1 MLSRI
6 APTLLLLA
14 GAAAAQPAP
23 PPPPPAPD
31 VYAAPRPAR
40 APRPVLAADMAPPP
54 QAPTPMP
61 APRPALAPMAPLPP
75 MPPIAIDQDHLFEMQ
90 ERAFEMQERAFELQ
104 DMKFK
109 FDIDHKFDIEHKIAS
124 VNDSLSH
131 LKFNM
136 PFAFAPQQSPAA
148 RARMSDDNAY
158 NSGQRA
164 LEGRRYTEALEY
176 FNQVAARGGNR
187 ADGALYWKAYSLIK
201 LSRADE
207 ARAAIAELR
216 KSHPSSRWLDDAK
229 ALEVEAGKPVTP
241 ESESDEELKLI
252 ALNGLMQS
260 DPDRAFPLLESL
272 LKSAQPPRIRRQAV
286 YVLAQ
291 SNAPKAQQLLEQV
304 ARGQGNPDLQ
314 LSAIRY
320 LGEKRRQGGS
330 NPVLAEI
337 YGSSNDHNVKRTI
350 LSAFESARDKDRLI
364 QIAKSEQDRDLRL
377 HAIRM
382 LGSIQGTQADLWAL
396 FQAESTPEGKQMI
409 LESIP
414 SAGNLDKMVEVA
426 KTEKDAK
433 LRRYAINHLS
443 NTRAATTGD
452 ALVQIYTNEQDQEVK
467 RAIVNALANQKNV
480 KLLIQCARSEKDN
493 RMQQRILE
501 QLVNMKSP
509 EASEYLMEIIKK

>member
-1 MLSRI
+1 MFEQ
-6 APTLLLLA
+6 AT
-14 GAAAAQPAP
+14 
-23 PPPPPAPD
+23 
-31 VYAAPRPAR
+31 PRPAR
-40 APRPVLAADMAPPP
+40 APRPVIAGEPVEM
-54 QAPTPMP
+54 
-61 APRPALAPMAPLPP
+61 PP
-75 MPPIAIDQDHLFEMQ
+75 MPPMPAMAPMHEMPPMPPMPPVHIEIDQDRLFELQEKAFEMQ
-90 ERAFEMQERAFELQ
+90 ERAFEMQ

-109 FDIDHKFDIEHKIAS
+109 FDIDHQIAAVNES
-124 VNDSLSH
+124 VSH

-136 PFAFAPQQSPAA
+136 PFAYSPQQSPAQ

-158 NSGQRA
+158 SSGQRA

-176 FNQVAARGGNR
+176 FNQVAARGGSR
-187 ADGALYWKAYSLIK
+187 ADGALYWKAYSLVR
-201 LSRADE
+201 LGRADE
-207 ARAAIAELR
+207 ARAALAELR
-216 KSHPSSRWLDDAK
+216 KTHASSRWLDDAK

-350 LSAFESARDKDRLI
+350 LSAFESARDKDRLLA
-364 QIAKSEQDRDLRL
+364 IAKSEQDRDLRL
-377 HAIRM
+377 QAIRH

-414 SAGNLDKMVEVA
+414 SAGNLDKMVDVA
-426 KTEKDAK
+426 RTEKDPK

-452 ALVQIYTNEQDQEVK
+452 ALVSMYGNEQDQEVK
-467 RAIVNALANQKNV
+467 RSLINALANQKNV
-480 KLLIQCARSEKDN
+480 KQLIQIARAEKDP

>member
-1 MLSRI
+1 
-6 APTLLLLA
+6 LLLA

-40 APRPVLAADMAPPP
+40 APRPVLAADMPSPP
-54 QAPTPMP
+54 QAPTPMA
-61 APRPALAPMAPLPP
+61 APRPVLAPMAPLPP
-75 MPPIAIDQDHLFEMQ
+75 MPPMAIDQDRLFEMQEKAFEMQ
-90 ERAFEMQERAFELQ
+90 ERAFEMQ

-109 FDIDHKFDIEHKIAS
+109 FNMDHQIAA
-124 VNDSLSH
+124 VADSLTH
-131 LKFNM
+131 LKLNM
-136 PFAFAPQQSPAA
+136 PFAYAPQQSPAA

-158 NSGQRA
+158 AQGQRA

-320 LGEKRRQGGS
+320 LGERRRQGGS

-364 QIAKSEQDRDLRL
+364 QIAKSEKEQDLRL
-377 HAIRM
+377 HAIRL
-382 LGSIQGTQADLWAL
+382 LGSIQGAQADMWSL
-396 FQAESTPEGKQMI
+396 FQSESTPEGKQMI

-433 LRRYAINHLS
+433 LRRFAINHLS

-452 ALVQIYTNEQDQEVK
+452 ALVQIYTNEADQEVK
-467 RAIVNALANQKNV
+467 RSIVNALANQKNV
-480 KLLIQCARSEKDN
+480 KLLIQCARGEKDN